1 MMEYI
6 ARCRLSDGKLRKQ
19 NITRHLNNKKKGKL
33 KEFFKSMKER
43 WRGRHLHKI
52 KYAERL

>member
-1 MMEYI
+1 MEYI